1 MLDLQPVRLL
11 LVLARRGDDRV
22 ACSNPKARNFL
33 ACHRRRGP
41 GTLGHFRRFYSA
53 VIEGPSALA
62 KNTDTQA
69 PDDDDS
75 RIAPD
80 PFAAVLPAIAA
91 LGTIASIATIH
102 WAARERTADR
112 MRPKRKAVTALRELE
127 TCCLHLT
134 EIFRRFQRNPKLFAG
149 EGAQGSSP
157 VKFGVHGPR
166 VSPDSVKLY
175 QAAINDMAS
184 MLVLA
189 SQSAFEVMCAIEDG
203 TVDVPEAMFF
213 GFGEC
218 QDRLNKLIQN
228 RATLR
233 ASVDTGAEVA
243 ERLAS
248 LVRELKKYR
257 TD

>member
-1 MLDLQPVRLL
+1 MAGKQNPVE
-11 LVLARRGDDRV
+11 
-22 ACSNPKARNFL
+22 SP
-33 ACHRRRGP
+33 
-41 GTLGHFRRFYSA
+41 
-53 VIEGPSALA
+53 E
-62 KNTDTQA
+62 TDT
-69 PDDDDS
+69 

-91 LGTIASIATIH
+91 LGTISSIATIN
-102 WAARERTADR
+102 WAARERSGDR
-112 MRPKRKAVTALRELE
+112 LRPKRKAVTALRELE

-157 VKFGVHGPR
+157 LKFGVHGPR
-166 VSPDSVKLY
+166 VGPDASKLY
-175 QAAINDMAS
+175 QQAINDVAS

-203 TVDVPEAMFF
+203 TVDAPEEIFF

-218 QDRLNKLIQN
+218 QDLLNKLIQN
-228 RATLR
+228 RATLKV
-233 ASVDTGAEVA
+233 SVDTGAEVS
-243 ERLAS
+243 ERLVS

>member
-1 MLDLQPVRLL
+1 MLATSGGFFHPP
-11 LVLARRGDDRV
+11 A
-22 ACSNPKARNFL
+22 
-33 ACHRRRGP
+33 
-41 GTLGHFRRFYSA
+41 
-53 VIEGPSALA
+53 IEGRRALA
-62 KNTDTQA
+62 KTPEPQA
-69 PDDDDS
+69 PDDSDF

-91 LGTIASIATIH
+91 LGTISSIATVH
-102 WAARERTADR
+102 WAARERTQDR

-134 EIFRRFQRNPKLFAG
+134 EIFRRFQRNPRLFAG
-149 EGAQGSSP
+149 EGVHGATP
-157 VKFGVHGPR
+157 LKFGVHGPR
-166 VSPDSVKLY
+166 ISADAAKLY
-175 QAAINDMAS
+175 QQAINDVAS

-203 TVDVPEAMFF
+203 TVDAPEALFF

-218 QDRLNKLIQN
+218 QDQLNKLIQN

-233 ASVDTGAEVA
+233 LTVDTGEQVA
-243 ERLAS
+243 VRLAS
-248 LVRELKKYR
+248 LVRDLKKYR